1 LKARVTD
8 KPSVRFS
15 SRANLVAPSACE
27 LAEIDL
33 MPDRQPAAV
42 AEVGGGVV
50 CQICGRRGRWI
61 DPFAG

>member
-8 KPSVRFS
+8 KSSVRLS
-15 SRANLVAPSACE
+15 PCANLIAPSACE
-27 LAEIDL
+27 VAEIDL
-33 MPDRQPAAV
+33 MPDRQPAA
-42 AEVGGGVV
+42 AAAISGGVV